1 MNPPHAPTTTAEE
14 ASSRN
19 ATDTRLHGRWLVLAR
34 IVWIA
39 VVVFNLALFVASI
52 PAFIATLHNVCT
64 TAACH
69 LFFAPY
75 TVKQIQAAGFSVN
88 FYLTYL
94 YAVLVIFLL
103 AFLTIGAVI
112 FWLRS
117 NDFIALYTS
126 FALVTFG
133 MAFNSSSVTLLVP
146 AWWLPIQIVAFLG
159 SVSFGTLFYLFPNGW
174 FVPRWTRWLV
184 VGWVVYSVVNY
195 FFPNSPLGKSWL
207 IKLLFLCLLVSLL
220 VAQVYRYRRISSQLE
235 RQQTKW
241 VIFGVSI
248 GLVGFSLVI
257 LLYYSNLLL
266 SIFQFGPRY
275 DLTAGTAVYM
285 FILLIPLSIA
295 FAILRSRLWDIDLII
310 NRTLVY
316 GALTLSVIGVYVL
329 VVVGLGSLIQV
340 QGNVLLSLLATGLIA
355 VLFQPLRLRLQ
366 RRVNRLM
373 YGERDDPYAVL
384 ARLGNHLEATLVPE
398 KVLPT
403 IVETVAQALKL
414 PYVAIALLP
423 EQRTV
428 TGTAGAMAV
437 AGTQE
442 ADIVAF
448 YGVPTAD
455 PVRVPLVYQ
464 TETIGYLLLAA
475 RAGDTFGKADS
486 RLLTDLARQAGVAV
500 YAVRLTTH
508 LQQLTESLQES
519 RERLV
524 TTREE
529 ERRRLRR
536 DLHDGLGP
544 ALASLTFKVDAAR
557 NLLVQDSARAERL
570 LDEVRQQAQEAI
582 SDIRRLVYN
591 LRPPALDEFGLL
603 SALREQ
609 AAPYQHQGLEVVF
622 DAPPSL
628 PTLPAAV
635 EVAVYRIAQEA
646 LTNVARHA
654 QVQHC
659 LLHLSIDAEALHL
672 AISDDGKGLPVSHR
686 IGVGLHAM
694 HERAS
699 ELGGTCTISQ
709 GPSGGTT
716 IQVRLPLVA
725 AKDVLAASAQE
736 TEQPERENILAS
748 DVSLV
753 RQEE

>member
-275 DLTAGTAVYM
+275 DLIAGTAIFV
-285 FILLIPLSIA
+285 FILFIPLSIA
-295 FAILRSRLWDIDLII
+295 FAILRSRLWDIDRII

-316 GALTLSVIGVYVL
+316 GTLTVTLALVYFSLVIGLESL
-329 VVVGLGSLIQV
+329 VHLMTGTISEQPLVIVAST
-340 QGNVLLSLLATGLIA
+340 LAIA
-355 VLFQPLRLRLQ
+355 ALFQPLR
-366 RRVNRLM
+366 RRIQTIIDRRF
-373 YGERDDPYAVL
+373 YRSKYDATKIIEAFS
-384 ARLGNHLEATLVPE
+384 ATLRNEVD
-398 KVLPT
+398 L
-403 IVETVAQALKL
+403 
-414 PYVAIALLP
+414 
-423 EQRTV
+423 EQLR
-428 TGTAGAMAV
+428 
-437 AGTQE
+437 E
-442 ADIVAF
+442 H
-448 YGVPTAD
+448 
-455 PVRVPLVYQ
+455 
-464 TETIGYLLLAA
+464 LLAVVEETMQPA
-475 RAGDTFGKADS
+475 H
-486 RLLTDLARQAGVAV
+486 V
-500 YAVRLTTH
+500 
-508 LQQLTESLQES
+508 SLW
-519 RERLV
+519 
-524 TTREE
+524 
-529 ERRRLRR
+529 
-536 DLHDGLGP
+536 
-544 ALASLTFKVDAAR
+544 
-557 NLLVQDSARAERL
+557 
-570 LDEVRQQAQEAI
+570 
-582 SDIRRLVYN
+582 
-591 LRPPALDEFGLL
+591 LRPPEPSRKGKMWLLARSDE
-603 SALREQ
+603 
-609 AAPYQHQGLEVVF
+609 
-622 DAPPSL
+622 
-628 PTLPAAV
+628 
-635 EVAVYRIAQEA
+635 QE
-646 LTNVARHA
+646 RG
-654 QVQHC
+654 
-659 LLHLSIDAEALHL
+659 E
-672 AISDDGKGLPVSHR
+672 P
-686 IGVGLHAM
+686 
-694 HERAS
+694 
-699 ELGGTCTISQ
+699 
-709 GPSGGTT
+709 
-716 IQVRLPLVA
+716 
-725 AKDVLAASAQE
+725 
-736 TEQPERENILAS
+736 
-748 DVSLV
+748 
-753 RQEE
+753 